1 LSLAFSNVNS
11 IKLIV
16 KLNKY
21 KDKLFEGSKS
31 GEINEALS
39 VENIHIIDI
48 EAGLVTG
55 ADEVIKN
62 VLREVY

>member
-1 LSLAFSNVNS
+1 MP
-11 IKLIV
+11 I
-16 KLNKY
+16 
-21 KDKLFEGSKS
+21 
-31 GEINEALS
+31 EAQALDQP
-39 VENIHIIDI
+39 NIIEI